1 MINKTY
7 DPIYLNYK
15 QLKKDYESLEQRFEE
30 LWIEKEKL
38 ALDNSILKDK
48 VDLLFQKDDF
58 K

>member
-7 DPIYLNYK
+7 DPGYLNYK

-48 VDLLFQKDDF
+48 IDLLFQKDDF